1 MILAVGLG
9 SFWLVDEDDGVDDA
23 ARVALQ
29 PTGNVRPDDFF
40 GNLDLA
46 GQEDRD
52 AAEQDDGGDA
62 DAGSQ
67 DGSEGDDPDQS
78 APGEGTT
85 APPSEI
91 AERIAILP
99 SFNGADRNIGASLS
113 GMQAVGTEPGLYA
126 GRRQMETCDVERL
139 VELLSDDDNAAKTQA
154 WFDVLEIEPPESD
167 QAITERVARLTPV
180 RLRLDTRVTNHGF
193 RNGGAAPYQ
202 SILQSGSAVMV
213 NDKGMPRVA
222 CSSGNPL
229 TPPASL
235 GDLENDEALE
245 MDSIAEDSD
254 RAWLGLDPAEVVTVT
269 PAEQPREV
277 FVIVNIETGGLLER
291 PVGTNGQFDLGTG
304 DFQATLRWNSPADL
318 DLEVVEP
325 NGTTINHES
334 RSPASSKGQ
343 LDVDAN
349 ARCEA
354 PRTGVENVFWPD
366 GDAAPGDYRVVVR
379 GFAVG
384 ENYAHDCGGNTA
396 QFTLTI
402 KVFGQDEQ
410 VHEDSVGD
418 GEANE
423 YSVAVE

>member
-9 SFWLVDEDDGVDDA
+9 SFWLVGPDDGVDED

-46 GQEDRD
+46 GQDD
-52 AAEQDDGGDA
+52 AAEPDGGD
-62 DAGSQ
+62 DAGAVGQ
-67 DGSEGDDPDQS
+67 DGAAGDNPDQGN
-78 APGEGTT
+78 PDEVPT
-85 APPSEI
+85 AQPDEI

-99 SFNGADRNIGASLS
+99 SFGETDRDVGASLS
-113 GMQAVGTEPGLYA
+113 GRQAIGTAPGLYA
-126 GRRQMETCDVERL
+126 GHRQTQTCDVERL
-139 VELLSDDDNAAKTQA
+139 VELLANDDNAAKAQA
-154 WFDVLEIEPPESD
+154 WFEVLEIKPPPESD
-167 QAITERVARLTPV
+167 QAITERIARLTPV

-193 RNGGAAPYQ
+193 RNGRAAPFQ
-202 SILQSGSAVMV
+202 AILQSGSAVMV
-213 NDKGMPRVA
+213 NDRGVPRLA

-229 TPPASL
+229 TPPAPL
-235 GDLENDEALE
+235 GDLKADEALE
-245 MDSIAEDSD
+245 VGSIAQDAD
-254 RAWLGLDPAEVVTVT
+254 MAWLGLDPAQVVTVT
-269 PAEQPREV
+269 PAEQPNDV

-304 DFQATLRWNSPADL
+304 DFQATLRWDSPADL

-349 ARCEA
+349 SRCEA

-366 GDAAPGDYRVVVR
+366 GDAASGDYRVIVR

-384 ENYAHDCGGNTA
+384 DDYAHDCGGNTA
-396 QFTLTI
+396 EYMLTI
-402 KVFGQDEQ
+402 KVFGQDDQ

-418 GEANE
+418 GEADE
-423 YSVAVE
+423 YPVTIE